1 MLKMGYIILEV
12 YIQIQRRVR
21 QNNLVVQASLK
32 VSSNRW
38 ISTDVTHRR
47 LSMPKITNI
56 QNACFNIFST
66 NISYSMKM
74 LILKRLQKLFIL
86 YRKNH
91 IKI

>member
-21 QNNLVVQASLK
+21 QNNSVVQASLK
-32 VSSNRW
+32 VSSNRL
-38 ISTDVTHRR
+38 ISTG
-47 LSMPKITNI
+47 MPKITNI

-74 LILKRLQKLFIL
+74 LILKRFQKLFFL
-86 YRKNH
+86 YRKNR

>member
-21 QNNLVVQASLK
+21 QNNSVVQASLK
-32 VSSNRW
+32 VSS
-38 ISTDVTHRR
+38 STDVTHRR

-74 LILKRLQKLFIL
+74 LILKRFQKLVFFCIV
-86 YRKNH
+86 RTV
-91 IKI
+91 